1 MTVKAV
7 RAVLQ
12 ENVTILS
19 VPRKQ
24 WSSVFEGSELSRTSM
39 VTLLL
44 IKFVNSVVSR
54 MPLISL

>member
-19 VPRKQ
+19 VLRKQ

-39 VTLLL
+39 VILLL